1 MNIKKAFSNSLLS
14 LLYKKP
20 LSKITIGDLLEDTEL
35 SRQTFYNH
43 FLDKNDLIA
52 YVYDTVIVNR
62 FNEEMSIDFKSALT
76 QTLNSLKKYET
87 FIEQA
92 CLIDGQNSLK
102 EHMLHH
108 CIEFDLKW
116 RECCIGEPLS
126 KELKFATLYHT
137 NASHSMVLQW
147 ILEGMKEPVD
157 ELVDNINHMRYLG
170 LKELLGN
177 HCPYR

>member
-1 MNIKKAFSNSLLS
+1 MNVKKAFSNSLL
-14 LLYKKP
+14 LLLNKKP

-52 YVYDTVIVNR
+52 YVYDTVIVNE
-62 FNEEMSIDFKSALT
+62 FDEDMSINFKQSLT

-92 CLIDGQNSLK
+92 CALEGQNSLK

-116 RECCIGEPLS
+116 HAYCIGESLS
-126 KELKFATLYHT
+126 KELRFATLYHT

-147 ILEGMKEPVD
+147 ILGGMKEPID

-170 LKELLGN
+170 LKDLLKD
-177 HCPYR
+177 HSPYR